1 MLLQLPLTAGLVLA
15 ALLSS
20 YDPSSP
26 VFSLRRGIPR
36 EAAVAPENAEER
48 ALAASVRTG
57 LRSPVR
63 ALQGRSETPSV
74 TVPAPR
80 GPLLGSDMARLPQSM
95 GELIE
100 KYARMADRELLMMV
114 PDLPGTI
121 RPDDPRSG
129 FRFPQKHP
137 GFHARLLYDSG
148 ILSRAPS
155 RRQGVE
161 AAPAERSVEAE
172 VRVSARVPGWLVI
185 LDRRIALVP
194 ADQQNPCGGTMLIRN
209 PVVVSNMRS
218 VFGSMWQPAVPL
230 SATATTVLHN
240 RHREILRLMSGGLT
254 DSAGARTLNISLRTY
269 RRHVADIMSKLGVES
284 RFQAGAAAH
293 RLGWL
298 G

>member
-1 MLLQLPLTAGLVLA
+1 MTTGLILA
-15 ALLSS
+15 ALLIS
-20 YDPSSP
+20 YDPTP
-26 VFSLRRGIPR
+26 TVFSLRRGIPR
-36 EAAVAPENAEER
+36 EAAIAPKNTDER
-48 ALAASVRTG
+48 AVTTSVRTG

-63 ALQGRSETPSV
+63 ALQGRSKTSPDTSR
-74 TVPAPR
+74 TPR
-80 GPLLGSDMARLPQSM
+80 GPLLGSDMSRLPQSM

-100 KYARMADRELLMMV
+100 KYARMADQELLMMI
-114 PDLPGTI
+114 PDRPGTI
-121 RPDDPRSG
+121 RPDDPRCG
-129 FRFPQKHP
+129 LRLPQKQP
-137 GFHARLLYDSG
+137 GFHARLLYDRG
-148 ILSRAPS
+148 ILSRTPS
-155 RRQGVE
+155 RRPGAQDNTVE
-161 AAPAERSVEAE
+161 RCEEAE

-194 ADQQNPCGGTMLIRN
+194 ADQQNPRGGTMLIRN

-218 VFGSMWQPAVPL
+218 VFGSMWQSAVPL
-230 SATATTVLHN
+230 SATATTVLQS